1 MNNYQDQITQLALV
15 IKSLRDEISKL
26 RSGQSRFNNLN
37 CYGCDVVDKENRTLI
52 SCGTFENGE
61 ANMIFSDKDNN
72 SRIILVTQTKHD
84 HESGLYLLDEAGH
97 YRVAATTNL
106 SGHVGI
112 HLMDSDEV
120 DRVRL
125 GISSDNEAYVNIS
138 DDAGDIRIEASTSDD
153 GTFNLPIR
161 DEKLA

>member
-1 MNNYQDQITQLALV
+1 MNNYQHQITELALV
-15 IKSLRDEISKL
+15 LKSLRDEISKL
-26 RSGQSRFNNLN
+26 RSGQSKFDNLI
-37 CYGCDVVDKENRTLI
+37 CCGCDVVDKKNRTSI
-52 SCGTFENGE
+52 SCGTFEDGQ
-61 ANMIFSDKDNN
+61 ANMIFFDKNDN
-72 SRIILVTQTKHD
+72 SRIVLVTQTGRD
-84 HESGLYLLDEAGH
+84 HESGLYLLDEAGN

-112 HLMDSDEV
+112 NLMDSDEM

-125 GISSDNEAYVNIS
+125 GISSNNKAYVNIS

-161 DEKLA
+161 DEKFA